1 MQSVKKIKK
10 RERRWMTRREKKT
23 HSTPSLVA
31 YCLSI
36 EGIWFAH
43 GKNAIIC
50 AIWFTWICCLFFL
63 PSAPIIYIL
72 LYRVVAF
79 WRVAQ
84 NSHETE
90 KKTKIKNV
98 DDKMTKI
105 KKNTQTYFHFSCNI
119 CFIPL
124 YSFIKLCD
132 LRFEYAYIQS
142 VHVYRDD
149 NVHSSTFVRVFLLY
163 V

>member
-1 MQSVKKIKK
+1 MLRYVHCARVDNKQFNIDYLHWTDVFNKIFMQSVKKIKK
-10 RERRWMTRREKKT
+10 RDRRWMTRRKKT

-90 KKTKIKNV
+90 KKNEKKKRRRQN
-98 DDKMTKI
+98 DEDK
-105 KKNTQTYFHFSCNI
+105 KKHTNIFS
-119 CFIPL
+119 F
-124 YSFIKLCD
+124 
-132 LRFEYAYIQS
+132 
-142 VHVYRDD
+142 
-149 NVHSSTFVRVFLLY
+149 FL
-163 V
+163 